1 VFRLRLTDTV
11 NNRRDHIRICQ
22 GPVAKRPGEL
32 TAERHGNNR
41 RDKIRVYQ
49 ALVAENRFSSEG
61 HGDNRREKR
70 SGYNREAMSRRRP
83 LSLERERETHGQ
95 NSQDRWDTIRVYQAC
110 YAWEGT
116 KITGKIISGVYI
128 RPCPE
133 HWLSLEGYGDNRR
146 DNIRV

>member
-1 VFRLRLTDTV
+1 MRRKSWLHEKLICYQLHVQPATSGFRRIRWRGRRHSKFIHSNRRICAVFRLRLTDTV

-61 HGDNRREKR
+61 HGNNRREKR

-83 LSLERERETHGQ
+83 LSLDRERETHGQ
-95 NSQDRWDTIRVYQAC
+95 NS
-110 YAWEGT
+110 
-116 KITGKIISGVYI
+116 
-128 RPCPE
+128 
-133 HWLSLEGYGDNRR
+133 
-146 DNIRV
+146 